1 MVVTAMAQ
9 TQEIPREPTSTVAAL
24 NPENVTLLEQHGLS
38 LKPLDPIG
46 VEIYGADVRNQ
57 LPGPAIKALE
67 EEMANRGFIVFKHQA
82 GLSPEELIDACKWW
96 GGREIH
102 STHGVH
108 PATPGRNRHIF
119 RCSNDGRQGILG
131 VGPQWHNDGSFE
143 AATFSHSAYYM
154 ARAPENG
161 GGTHFAHQGAAFDS
175 LPPDKQDFWERLV
188 SVNSASSVTHP
199 VVHTHPISGRKSVW
213 LHLGMTGAVIERLPD
228 DGLTIDQLKT
238 LPAHADSFRLLDEA
252 AMRELFND
260 YNDLLNDSFE
270 DGYGIRYEYDTGDLL
285 FIDNWAV
292 AHRASPE
299 AHLPAE
305 QQGLRIMDRVTIKAP
320 RNLSPH
326 FGLPQY
332 INMAGPHPF
341 NKDGVWQAGGVGFRW
356 KDDIRMQN

>member
-1 MVVTAMAQ
+1 MGQISEKPGTLASAILPVD
-9 TQEIPREPTSTVAAL
+9 PKRAAL
-24 NPENVTLLEQHGLS
+24 IEKEGLKVRELE
-38 LKPLDPIG
+38 PLG
-46 VEIYGADVRNQ
+46 VEIYGADVRTR
-57 LPGPAIKALE
+57 LPEPVIEALE
-67 EEMANRGFIVFKHQA
+67 VEMANRGFIVFKHQTD
-82 GLSPEELIDACKWW
+82 LSPDELVEASKWW
-96 GGREIH
+96 GAREIH

-119 RCSNDGRQGILG
+119 RCSNDSRHGILG

-154 ARAPENG
+154 ARAPERG
-161 GGTHFAHQGAAFDS
+161 GGTHFAHQGAAFDV
-175 LPPDKQDFWERLV
+175 LPKEKQEFWERLV

-199 VVHTHPISGRKSVW
+199 IVHTHPISGRKSVW

-228 DGLTIDQLKT
+228 DELTLDQLKT
-238 LPAHADSFRLLDEA
+238 MSASADKFRLLNED
-252 AMRELFND
+252 AMKALFND
-260 YNDLLNDSFE
+260 YNDLLNESF
-270 DGYGIRYEYDTGDLL
+270 DGGYGIRYHYDTGDLL

-305 QQGLRIMDRVTIKAP
+305 QQGLRIMDRVTIKA
-320 RNLSPH
+320 RQNLAPH

>member
-1 MVVTAMAQ
+1 MATVPPLSADRVSLIEEAGLTIRQ
-9 TQEIPREPTSTVAAL
+9 IEPMGA
-24 NPENVTLLEQHGLS
+24 
-38 LKPLDPIG
+38 
-46 VEIYGADVRNQ
+46 EIYGADVRTR
-57 LPGPAIKALE
+57 LPENVITALE
-67 EEMANRGFIVFKHQA
+67 QEMANRGFIVFKHQTN
-82 GLSPEELIDACKWW
+82 LSPDELVEASRWW
-96 GGREIH
+96 GAHEIH

-119 RCSNDGRQGILG
+119 RCSNDARHGILG

-154 ARAPENG
+154 ARAPERG
-161 GGTHFAHQGAAFDS
+161 GGTHYAHQGAAFDA
-175 LPPDKQDFWERLV
+175 LPPQKQDFWQRLV

-228 DGLTIDQLKT
+228 DQLTLDQLRM
-238 LPAHADSFRLLDEA
+238 LPADADKFRLLDER
-252 AMRELFND
+252 AMKELFND
-260 YNDLLNDSFE
+260 YNELLNNSFE
-270 DGYGIRYEYDTGDLL
+270 GGYGTRYQYDTGDLL
-285 FIDNWAV
+285 FVDNWAV
-292 AHRASPE
+292 AHRAAPE

-305 QQGLRIMDRVTIKAP
+305 QQGLRIMDRVTVKA
-320 RNLSPH
+320 RQNLAPH

-332 INMAGPHPF
+332 INITGPHPF

>member
-1 MVVTAMAQ
+1 MQ
-9 TQEIPREPTSTVAAL
+9 TIPPLDAGRVSLIEEA
-24 NPENVTLLEQHGLS
+24 GLAI
-38 LKPLDPIG
+38 KPLEPLG
-46 VEIYGADVRNQ
+46 AEIYGADVRTR
-57 LPGPAIKALE
+57 LPETVIEALE
-67 EEMANRGFIVFKHQA
+67 QEMAHRGFIVFKRQT
-82 GLSPEELIDACKWW
+82 GLSPDELLDASRWW

-119 RCSNDGRQGILG
+119 RCSNDARHGILG

-154 ARAPENG
+154 ARAPEKG
-161 GGTHFAHQGAAFDS
+161 GGTHFAHQGAAFDA
-175 LPPDKQDFWERLV
+175 LPAEKQDFWQRLV

-228 DGLTIDQLKT
+228 EELTLDQLKT
-238 LPAHADSFRLLDEA
+238 LPAGAEKFRLLNEEA
-252 AMRELFND
+252 MKTLFND
-260 YNDLLNDSFE
+260 YNDLLNNSFE
-270 DGYGIRYEYDTGDLL
+270 EGYGIRYQYDTGDLL

-292 AHRASPE
+292 AHRAAPE
-299 AHLPAE
+299 AHLPPE

-320 RNLSPH
+320 RNLAPH

-341 NKDGVWQAGGVGFRW
+341 NQDGVWQAGGVGFRW
-356 KDDIRMQN
+356 KDDIRLQN

>member
-1 MVVTAMAQ
+1 MGQISEKPGTLASAILPVD
-9 TQEIPREPTSTVAAL
+9 PKRAAL
-24 NPENVTLLEQHGLS
+24 IEKEGLKVRQLE
-38 LKPLDPIG
+38 PLG
-46 VEIYGADVRNQ
+46 VEIYGADVRTR
-57 LPGPAIKALE
+57 LPEPVIEALE
-67 EEMANRGFIVFKHQA
+67 VEMANRGFIVFKHQTD
-82 GLSPEELIDACKWW
+82 LSPDELVEASKWW
-96 GGREIH
+96 GAREIH

-119 RCSNDGRQGILG
+119 RCSNDSRHGILG

-154 ARAPENG
+154 ARAPERG
-161 GGTHFAHQGAAFDS
+161 GGTHFAHQGAAFDV
-175 LPPDKQDFWERLV
+175 LPKEKQEFWERLV

-228 DGLTIDQLKT
+228 DELTLDQLKT
-238 LPAHADSFRLLDEA
+238 MSASADKFRLLNED
-252 AMRELFND
+252 AMKALFND
-260 YNDLLNDSFE
+260 YNDLLNESF
-270 DGYGIRYEYDTGDLL
+270 DGGYGIRYHYDTGDLL

-305 QQGLRIMDRVTIKAP
+305 QQGLRIMDRVTIKA
-320 RNLSPH
+320 RQNLAPH

>member
-1 MVVTAMAQ
+1 MGQISEKPGTLASAILPVD
-9 TQEIPREPTSTVAAL
+9 PKRAAL
-24 NPENVTLLEQHGLS
+24 IEKEGLKVRQLE
-38 LKPLDPIG
+38 PLG
-46 VEIYGADVRNQ
+46 VEIYGADVRTR
-57 LPGPAIKALE
+57 LPEPVIEALE
-67 EEMANRGFIVFKHQA
+67 VEMANRGFIVFKHQTD
-82 GLSPEELIDACKWW
+82 LSPDELVEASKWW
-96 GGREIH
+96 GAREIH

-119 RCSNDGRQGILG
+119 RCSNDSRHGILG

-154 ARAPENG
+154 ARAPERG
-161 GGTHFAHQGAAFDS
+161 GGTHFAHQGAAFDV
-175 LPPDKQDFWERLV
+175 LPKEKQEFWERLV

-228 DGLTIDQLKT
+228 DELTLDQLKT
-238 LPAHADSFRLLDEA
+238 MSASADKFRLLNED
-252 AMRELFND
+252 AMKALFND
-260 YNDLLNDSFE
+260 YNDLLNESF
-270 DGYGIRYEYDTGDLL
+270 DGGYGIRYHYDTGDLL
-285 FIDNWAV
+285 FIGNWAV

-305 QQGLRIMDRVTIKAP
+305 QQGLRIMDRVTIKA
-320 RNLSPH
+320 RQNLAPH

>member
-9 TQEIPREPTSTVAAL
+9 TQEIPLEPTSTVAAL

-57 LPGPAIKALE
+57 LPEPAIKALE

-154 ARAPENG
+154 ARSPENG

-175 LPPDKQDFWERLV
+175 LPPEKQDFWERLV

-228 DGLTIDQLKT
+228 EGLTID
-238 LPAHADSFRLLDEA
+238 
-252 AMRELFND
+252 
-260 YNDLLNDSFE
+260 DSFE

-356 KDDIRMQN
+356 KDDIRLQN

>member
-1 MVVTAMAQ
+1 MATVPPLSADRVSLIEEAGVTIRQ
-9 TQEIPREPTSTVAAL
+9 IEPMGA
-24 NPENVTLLEQHGLS
+24 
-38 LKPLDPIG
+38 
-46 VEIYGADVRNQ
+46 EIYGADVRTR
-57 LPGPAIKALE
+57 LPENVITALE
-67 EEMANRGFIVFKHQA
+67 QEMANRGFIVFKHQTN
-82 GLSPEELIDACKWW
+82 LSPDELVEASRWW
-96 GGREIH
+96 GAHEIH

-119 RCSNDGRQGILG
+119 RCSNDARHGILG

-154 ARAPENG
+154 ARAPERG
-161 GGTHFAHQGAAFDS
+161 GGTHFAHQGAAFDA
-175 LPPDKQDFWERLV
+175 LPPQKQDFWQRLV

-228 DGLTIDQLKT
+228 YQLTLDQLRM
-238 LPAHADSFRLLDEA
+238 LPADADKFRLLDER
-252 AMRELFND
+252 AMKDLFND
-260 YNDLLNDSFE
+260 YNELLNNSFE
-270 DGYGIRYEYDTGDLL
+270 GGYGTRYQYDTGDLL
-285 FIDNWAV
+285 FVDNWAV
-292 AHRASPE
+292 AHRAAPE

-305 QQGLRIMDRVTIKAP
+305 QQGLRIMDRVTVKA
-320 RNLSPH
+320 RQNLAPH

-332 INMAGPHPF
+332 INITGPHPF

>member
-1 MVVTAMAQ
+1 MATVPPLSANRVSLIEEAGLTIRQ
-9 TQEIPREPTSTVAAL
+9 IEPMGA
-24 NPENVTLLEQHGLS
+24 
-38 LKPLDPIG
+38 
-46 VEIYGADVRNQ
+46 EIYGADVRTR
-57 LPGPAIKALE
+57 LPENVITALE
-67 EEMANRGFIVFKHQA
+67 QEMANRGFIVFKHQTN
-82 GLSPEELIDACKWW
+82 LSPDELVEASRWW
-96 GGREIH
+96 GAHEIH

-119 RCSNDGRQGILG
+119 RCSNDARHGILG

-154 ARAPENG
+154 ARAPERG
-161 GGTHFAHQGAAFDS
+161 GGTHFAHQGAAFDA
-175 LPPDKQDFWERLV
+175 LPPQKQDFWQRLV

-228 DGLTIDQLKT
+228 DQLTLDQLRM
-238 LPAHADSFRLLDEA
+238 LPADADKFRLLDER
-252 AMRELFND
+252 AMKELFND
-260 YNDLLNDSFE
+260 YNELLNNSFE
-270 DGYGIRYEYDTGDLL
+270 GGYGTRYQYDTGDLL
-285 FIDNWAV
+285 FVDNWAV
-292 AHRASPE
+292 AHQAAPE

-305 QQGLRIMDRVTIKAP
+305 QQGLRIMDRVTVKA
-320 RNLSPH
+320 RQNLAPH

-332 INMAGPHPF
+332 INITGPHPF